1 MALDISRI
9 PPKGSIGYKY
19 FRANITSAERAELDA
34 YEAKMAATP
43 KKDTG
48 TKQSTSTN
56 ASANDYFDFLGDD
69 YSGFD
74 YVAPP
79 LSQTDAFKEWQATVN
94 TDRGSDEY
102 SLQRYPDQD
111 EFFLGEMAI
120 PAWFPESYSAY
131 RKAGGLSGGIAYNNP
146 NPEFGAPR
154 LIEESRNSAEE
165 NLAKFTQTLIEN
177 GGAGNLGNID
187 FDNLDSML
195 AALQDTPFDLDALL
209 ADTKSFGGQTISEQE
224 WFSPE
229 REEIVRKFFEGQ
241 SNDPLDRGSLIKGQ
255 TWEEAKTALARG
267 VDPDSVF
274 AELNTLSNKS
284 HDDFAAMEFDVT
296 DVNRMA
302 GPQQAFRD
310 LSDAHFIE
318 TFNTFN
324 NELDTLRQEDPD
336 AFQAAYEFLP
346 VSERLN
352 YLYGVQ
358 KAGGITNEQYED
370 MYMSEVNSY
379 AEDTQDPL
387 APRYVK
393 IGNKNYLYKPSA
405 AEPDNLDV
413 QRDLYDTNFYPDEGS
428 ITPRRSIRTDDFD
441 DSAFDFFDPIVSV
454 VTPFFPIV
462 GAAYTAIKGLSGETL
477 HVSDWLRAVPFAVEQ
492 INLATGGT
500 ENITTG
506 RVEGGAIPTTLGEV
520 GDVIGRSMG
529 SFADIP
535 ITYGAAS
542 MGALATSPMFF
553 GQSTP
558 IADII
563 KIGGLVLGQGGGTP
577 TVPGQSGTWGGIPNS
592 VIVNFTQQMDASGV
606 PIPEGA
612 FEVDPETGMFTNS
625 SGQLVDF
632 ADAFGELIDI
642 FRQEDPQEF
651 ALAVAGEDADPSLR
665 EIVGAATYNVAKQ
678 LVDYVGT
685 DEDSARQQVLATIL
699 SGTSQMINN
708 ANGAIQFGETHP
720 DNTELAKLSR
730 NLSNLSDASNT
741 TAVKEG
747 MEALR
752 EYNDAFQAKEYFEPT
767 TAEEYRASA
776 LYKAEVMKNGEA
788 AAEEWLKDQIEGA
801 NFLNSAINGTVKFFG
816 GLKEAPEAALAE
828 LGSEIVEEVPNL
840 AASFMAKSG
849 VGALLKSATAV
860 GKKVDVKDLTDDVLE
875 AINKAENFAGLAT
888 STALDLAEAIGGSAS
903 EGFNSTLDTLRKV
916 QAEEIIA
923 SAEFKAY
930 KQSLGSQVQ
939 AGTLTAEQYRA
950 EAEKYVQDKVM
961 ANDEANR
968 EIAVGVSTDAGVA
981 GGLAMAASQ
990 LVFGDAVDQRIL
1002 TKAFG
1007 KKADLVK
1014 EIGEGFVEQAKDWAT
1029 RTGRSMAGG
1038 ASAVFK
1044 EFLGEFGEEGAVSA
1058 VINTRLS
1065 AIDPT
1070 IDVAQEATG
1079 DAWFG
1084 GVLGLGVSSALLTGN
1099 YFADILKDAGL
1110 EDSLSVDNGNQWI
1123 TDAAN
1128 STYVDVEGDLASRM
1142 LANYNEDINTAMQ
1155 TNPDG
1160 TAVLTEQGIKDVF
1173 ASAGL
1178 DPEEFPRS
1186 YATLM
1191 NHAYDG
1197 NYTSSSEANAAFDAA
1212 GYTPSQE
1219 EIDAYIGDNYGDDA
1233 LGQAIDDYVDP
1244 RQTTLSEVE
1253 EYARAAGVELS
1264 DAQLQ
1269 SLVGQYDNPQDD
1281 TDRLIRLI
1289 SSDTDLN
1296 DLFNLGT
1303 GDPDPITGD
1312 PDPIT
1317 GDPDPI
1323 TGDPDPITGDPDPDL
1338 VDSDGDGIPDI
1349 YDSYPDDPEN
1359 VDRTADADGDGIPDF
1374 EDEYPNDPD
1383 NVDRTADTDGDGI
1396 PDYIDEFPDD
1406 PENVDRT
1413 ADRDGDGIP
1422 DFEDEYPN
1430 DPDNVDRTADTDGD
1444 GIPDYVDEYP
1454 DDPENVDRTADA
1466 DGDGIPDFEDEYPL
1480 DPENIDRITDSDDD
1494 GVPDYIDEF
1503 PDDPDNID
1511 KDAILDAIA
1520 ANEEAGLSR
1529 DEAIKK
1535 AIDDVAADLGT
1546 TKSDLLAAI
1555 GETEESLLEAI
1566 GGVSAA
1572 VDLNAEAIAG
1582 AQEGIDE
1589 LIAAG
1594 LTRDEAIAAV
1604 AEQLGTTEESLL
1616 EAIGGVSA
1624 AVDLNAEAIA
1634 GAQEGID
1641 ELIAAGLTR
1650 DEAIA
1655 AVAEQLG
1662 TTEENMLAALG
1673 ETEESLITRFDEG
1686 MADLG
1691 LDIEAVASYVG
1702 KPPQDVTQTDIDFI
1716 ADVIAQQEVLED
1728 PTSFVPT
1735 DQQLQY
1741 DVNNDGVIDIND
1753 QLMLEQAF
1761 SGQDV
1766 ALGGQFASTGLYA
1779 YNDQIAAEQAI
1790 AAEQQ
1795 FETEQ
1800 QLAQDRQTQLQTQ
1813 MTQQQG
1819 FDQLDRTVR
1828 DMAALEAAQQRVA
1841 TTQQKGVAEI
1851 DYLYDIGGESVFAT
1865 PQQQS
1870 LFASPYARGGE
1881 VKNSTDRL
1889 LKIIGED

>member
-9 PPKGSIGYKY
+9 PPKGSRGYKY

-102 SLQRYPDQD
+102 SLQRYPDQTWA
-111 EFFLGEMAI
+111 FLGEMDI
-120 PAWFPESYSAY
+120 PEWYPESYTAY
-131 RKAGGLSGGIAYNNP
+131 KKSGGGGRPSTPIAEETQAEYNYQSFMNDLGDW
-146 NPEFGAPR
+146 NLFDDMEFPSQDELAAK
-154 LIEESRNSAEE
+154 IEELKN
-165 NLAKFTQTLIEN
+165 
-177 GGAGNLGNID
+177 
-187 FDNLDSML
+187 
-195 AALQDTPFDLDALL
+195 TPFDVDALFTSV
-209 ADTKSFGGQTISEQE
+209 DVSPVFYGGNPSSSSLPKKVAIAEQE
-224 WFSPE
+224 WFNAD
-229 REEIVRKFFEGQ
+229 REAIIRKFFEGQ
-241 SNDPLDRGSLIKGQ
+241 TLDPMDKASQVKIQ
-255 TWEEAKTALARG
+255 TWMEAKNALDAG

-274 AELNTLSNKS
+274 AELGTLSNKS
-284 HDDFAAMEFDVT
+284 HSDFNAMEWT
-296 DVNRMA
+296 PGASSNK
-302 GPQQAFRD
+302 GP
-310 LSDAHFIE
+310 HVPFINLIKDHRVQ
-318 TFNTFN
+318 TFNDFN
-324 NELDTLRQEDPD
+324 NELNTLRQEDPE

-346 VSERLN
+346 LSERLG
-352 YLYGVQ
+352 YLYGLNKSGVLP
-358 KAGGITNEQYED
+358 NDQYES
-370 MYMSEVNSY
+370 MYMAEVNSL
-379 AEDTQDPL
+379 AEDTQDPF
-387 APRYVK
+387 APRYVE
-393 IGNKNYLYKPSA
+393 IQGKNYLYKPFGSNIPA
-405 AEPDNLDV
+405 YMRGPDMQEPRELDV
-413 QRDLYDTNFYPDEGS
+413 QRDLYDTKSFFYPSEDSPNTDQTVRFLGS
-428 ITPRRSIRTDDFD
+428 LGTYTSRKRTDDFD
-441 DSAFDFFDPIVSV
+441 DSAWDFFDPIVSV
-454 VTPFFPIV
+454 VTPFLPIV

-492 INLATGGT
+492 INIATAPPPP
-500 ENITTG
+500 TG
-506 RVEGGAIPTTLGEV
+506 PPPVFSAPPPPPTIPTTVGEWLERLELGGV
-520 GDVIGRSMG
+520 SALGKL
-529 SFADIP
+529 ADIP

-553 GQSTP
+553 GPSTP

-828 LGSEIVEEVPNL
+828 LGSEIVEEIPNL
-840 AASFMAKSG
+840 AASFMTKSG

-1178 DPEEFPRS
+1178 TAEDFPSS

-1197 NYTSSSEANAAFDAA
+1197 NYTSPSEANAAFDEA

-1253 EYARAAGVELS
+1253 EYARTAGVELS

-1269 SLVGQYDNPQDD
+1269 SLVGQYDDPQDD
-1281 TDRLIRLI
+1281 TDRLITLI

-1296 DLFNLGT
+1296 DLFNLGTGDPDPITGDPDPITGDPDPVTGDPDPITGDPDPITGDPDPIT

-1349 YDSYPDDPEN
+1349 YDKYPDDPEN
-1359 VDRTADADGDGIPDF
+1359 VDRTAD
-1374 EDEYPNDPD
+1374 
-1383 NVDRTADTDGDGI
+1383 T
-1396 PDYIDEFPDD
+1396 
-1406 PENVDRT
+1406 
-1413 ADRDGDGIP
+1413 DGDGIP

-1529 DEAIKK
+1529 YEAIKK

-1546 TKSDLLAAI
+1546 TKSDLLTAI
-1555 GETEESLLEAI
+1555 GE
-1566 GGVSAA
+1566 
-1572 VDLNAEAIAG
+1572 
-1582 AQEGIDE
+1582 
-1589 LIAAG
+1589 
-1594 LTRDEAIAAV
+1594 
-1604 AEQLGTTEESLL
+1604 TEESLL

-1790 AAEQQ
+1790 AAQQQ

-1800 QLAQDRQTQLQTQ
+1800 QLAQDRQMQLQTQ
-1813 MTQQQG
+1813 MTQQQRQQQ
-1819 FDQLDRTVR
+1819 FDQDVR
-1828 DMAALEAAQQRVA
+1828 DMAALQAAQQRIA

-1851 DYLYDIGGESVFAT
+1851 DYLYDIGGESIFAT

-1870 LFASPYARGGE
+1870 LFASPYARGGA
-1881 VKNSTDRL
+1881 VKDSTDRL

>member
-346 VSERLN
+346 VSERLG

-393 IGNKNYLYKPSA
+393 IENKNYLYKPSA
-405 AEPDNLDV
+405 TAPDSLDV

-441 DSAFDFFDPIVSV
+441 DSAWDFFDPIVSV

-492 INLATGGT
+492 INIATGT

-506 RVEGGAIPTTLGEV
+506 NIEGGAIPTTLGEV
-520 GDVIGRSMG
+520 GDVLGRSMG

-642 FRQEDPQEF
+642 FRKEDPQEF

-840 AASFMAKSG
+840 AASFMTKSG

-1178 DPEEFPRS
+1178 TAEDFPSS

-1197 NYTSSSEANAAFDAA
+1197 NYTSPSEANAAFDEA

-1219 EIDAYIGDNYGDDA
+1219 EIDAYIGDTYGDDA

-1323 TGDPDPITGDPDPDL
+1323 TGDPDPITGDPDPITGDPDPITGDPDPITGDPDPITGDPDPDL

-1359 VDRTADADGDGIPDF
+1359 IDRTADA
-1374 EDEYPNDPD
+1374 
-1383 NVDRTADTDGDGI
+1383 
-1396 PDYIDEFPDD
+1396 
-1406 PENVDRT
+1406 
-1413 ADRDGDGIP
+1413 DGDGIP

-1582 AQEGIDE
+1582 AQEG
-1589 LIAAG
+1589 
-1594 LTRDEAIAAV
+1594 
-1604 AEQLGTTEESLL
+1604 
-1616 EAIGGVSA
+1616 
-1624 AVDLNAEAIA
+1624 
-1634 GAQEGID
+1634 AQAGID
-1641 ELIAAGLTR
+1641 DLIAAGLTR

-1800 QLAQDRQTQLQTQ
+1800 QLAQDRQMQLQTQ
-1813 MTQQQG
+1813 MTQQQRQQQ
-1819 FDQLDRTVR
+1819 FDQDVR
-1828 DMAALEAAQQRVA
+1828 DMAALQAAQQRIA

-1851 DYLYDIGGESVFAT
+1851 DYLYDIGGESIFAT

-1870 LFASPYARGGE
+1870 LFASPYARGGA
-1881 VKNSTDRL
+1881 VKDSTDRL

>member
-9 PPKGSIGYKY
+9 PPKGSRGYQY
-19 FRANITSAERAELDA
+19 FRANITPAERAELDA

-56 ASANDYFDFLGDD
+56 TSANDYFDFLGDD
-69 YSGFD
+69 YTGFD

-79 LSQTDAFKEWQATVN
+79 LSKTDAFKEWQATVN

-102 SLQRYPDQD
+102 SLQRYPDQTWA
-111 EFFLGEMAI
+111 FLGEMDI
-120 PAWFPESYSAY
+120 PEWYPESYTAY
-131 RKAGGLSGGIAYNNP
+131 KKSGGGGRPSTPI
-146 NPEFGAPR
+146 
-154 LIEESRNSAEE
+154 AEE
-165 NLAKFTQTLIEN
+165 TQAEYN
-177 GGAGNLGNID
+177 YQSFMNDLGD
-187 FDNLDSML
+187 WDLFDDMEFLSQDEL
-195 AALQDTPFDLDALL
+195 AARLEELKNTPFDVDALFTSVDVSPVFYGENPYSYYQDDL
-209 ADTKSFGGQTISEQE
+209 TGGVPSSSLPKKVAIAEQE
-224 WFSPE
+224 WFNAD
-229 REEIVRKFFEGQ
+229 REAIIRKFFEGQ
-241 SNDPLDRGSLIKGQ
+241 TLDPMDKASQVKIQ
-255 TWEEAKTALARG
+255 TWMEAKNALDAG

-274 AELNTLSNKS
+274 AELGTLSNKS
-284 HDDFAAMEFDVT
+284 HSDFNAMEWTPGASSNKGPHVPFINLIT
-296 DVNRMA
+296 DHRV
-302 GPQQAFRD
+302 Q
-310 LSDAHFIE
+310 
-318 TFNTFN
+318 TFNDFN
-324 NELDTLRQEDPD
+324 NELNTLRQEDPE

-346 VSERLN
+346 LSERLG
-352 YLYGVQ
+352 YLYGLNKSGVLP
-358 KAGGITNEQYED
+358 NDQYES
-370 MYMSEVNSY
+370 MYMAEVNSL
-379 AEDTQDPL
+379 AEDTQDPF
-387 APRYVK
+387 APRYVE
-393 IGNKNYLYKPSA
+393 IQGKNYLYKPFGSDIPA
-405 AEPDNLDV
+405 YMRGPDMQEPRELDV
-413 QRDLYDTNFYPDEGS
+413 QRDLYDAKSFFYPSEDSPNTDQTMRFLGGLGTHTS
-428 ITPRRSIRTDDFD
+428 RKRTNDFD
-441 DSAFDFFDPIVSV
+441 DTAWDFLDPIVSV
-454 VTPFFPIV
+454 VTPFVPLV
-462 GAAYTAIKGLSGETL
+462 GAAYTAVKGLSGETL
-477 HVSDWLRAVPFAVEQ
+477 HTSDWLRAVPFAVEQ
-492 INLATGGT
+492 INIATGT
-500 ENITTG
+500 ENIFTG
-506 RVEGGAIPTTLGEV
+506 NIEGGAIPTTLGEV
-520 GDVIGRSMG
+520 GDILGYSMG

-535 ITYGAAS
+535 IVYGAAS
-542 MGALATSPMFF
+542 AGSLAASPTYF
-553 GQSTP
+553 GPSTP
-558 IADII
+558 IGDIV
-563 KIGGLVLGQGGGTP
+563 KIGGLILGQGGATS
-577 TVPGQSGTWGGIPNS
+577 TVPGQNNTWGGIPNS
-592 VIVNFTQQMDASGV
+592 VIVSFTQQMDASGV

-651 ALAVAGEDADPSLR
+651 ALAVAGEDADPSLSQV
-665 EIVGAATYNVAKQ
+665 VGAATYNVAKQ
-678 LVDYVGT
+678 LVDYIGT

-708 ANGAIQFGETHP
+708 ANGFITYGETHP

-752 EYNDAFQAKEYFEPT
+752 EYNDAFQAKEYFEPA

-828 LGSEIVEEVPNL
+828 LGSEIVEEIPNL

-849 VGALLKSATAV
+849 VGTLLKSASAL

-875 AINKAENFAGLAT
+875 AINKAENWAGLST

-916 QAEEIIA
+916 QAEEIMA
-923 SAEFKAY
+923 SAEFRAY

-968 EIAVGVSTDAGVA
+968 EIAAGVSGDAGAA
-981 GGLAMAASQ
+981 GGLAMIASQ
-990 LVFGDAVDQRIL
+990 LVFGDAVDQKIL
-1002 TKAFG
+1002 TELLG
-1007 KKADLVK
+1007 KKANVVK
-1014 EIGEGFVEQAKDWAT
+1014 EIGEGFVAQAEDWAT
-1029 RTGRSMAGG
+1029 RTGRGMAGG

-1084 GVLGLGVSSALLTGN
+1084 GVLGLGTSTALLTGN
-1099 YFADILKDAGL
+1099 YFTDILKDVGL
-1110 EDSLSVDNGNQWI
+1110 ENSLSVDNGNQWI

-1128 STYVDVEGDLASRM
+1128 STYVNVEGDLASRM

-1160 TAVLTEQGIKDVF
+1160 TAVLTEQGIKGVF

-1178 DPEEFPRS
+1178 TAEAFPRS

-1197 NYTSSSEANAAFDAA
+1197 NYTSPSEANAAFDGA

-1219 EIDAYIGDNYGDDA
+1219 EIDAYIGDTYGDDA
-1233 LGQAIDDYVDP
+1233 LAQAIDDYVDP
-1244 RQTTLSEVE
+1244 RHTTLSEVE

-1264 DAQLQ
+1264 DAQLR
-1269 SLVGQYDNPQDD
+1269 SLVGQYDDPQDD
-1281 TDRLIRLI
+1281 TDRLITLI

-1296 DLFNLGT
+1296 DLFGLGT
-1303 GDPDPITGD
+1303 DPIDDGGTDPITGD

-1323 TGDPDPITGDPDPDL
+1323 DDGGTDPIDDGGTDPIDDGGTDPITGDPDPDPIDDGGTDPVDDGGTDPVDDGGTDPIDDGDP

-1349 YDSYPDDPEN
+1349 YDEYPNDPEN
-1359 VDRTADADGDGIPDF
+1359 IDRTADADGDGIPDF
-1374 EDEYPNDPD
+1374 EDK
-1383 NVDRTADTDGDGI
+1383 
-1396 PDYIDEFPDD
+1396 
-1406 PENVDRT
+1406 
-1413 ADRDGDGIP
+1413 
-1422 DFEDEYPN
+1422 
-1430 DPDNVDRTADTDGD
+1430 
-1444 GIPDYVDEYP
+1444 
-1454 DDPENVDRTADA
+1454 
-1466 DGDGIPDFEDEYPL
+1466 YPL
-1480 DPENIDRITDSDDD
+1480 DPENIDRITDSDGD

-1520 ANEEAGLSR
+1520 ANEKAGLSR

-1546 TKSDLLAAI
+1546 TKSDLLTAI
-1555 GETEESLLEAI
+1555 GETEESLLAAI
-1566 GGVSAA
+1566 GDISTEIS
-1572 VDLNAEAIAG
+1572 DLESSILKKM
-1582 AQEGIDE
+1582 QENED
-1589 LIAAG
+1589 AG
-1594 LTRDEAIAAV
+1594 LARDEALSKAISDV
-1604 AEQLGTTEESLL
+1604 SEELGTTKTDLL
-1616 EAIGGVSA
+1616 
-1624 AVDLNAEAIA
+1624 
-1634 GAQEGID
+1634 
-1641 ELIAAGLTR
+1641 T
-1650 DEAIA
+1650 
-1655 AVAEQLG
+1655 
-1662 TTEENMLAALG
+1662 ALG
-1673 ETEESLITRFDEG
+1673 ETEEDLIARFDEG
-1686 MADLG
+1686 MATLG

-1761 SGQDV
+1761 SGEDV
-1766 ALGGQFASTGLYA
+1766 TLGGQFASTGLYA

-1790 AAEQQ
+1790 AAQEQ
-1795 FETEQ
+1795 FEKEQ
-1800 QLAQDRQTQLQTQ
+1800 QLAQERQLELQTQ
-1813 MTQQQG
+1813 MTQQQRQQQ
-1819 FDQLDRTVR
+1819 FDQDIR
-1828 DMAALEAAQQRVA
+1828 DMAALQAAQQRVA

-1851 DYLYDIGGESVFAT
+1851 DYLYDISGESIFAT

-1870 LFASPYARGGE
+1870 LFASPYARGGA
-1881 VKNSTDRL
+1881 VKDSTDRL

>member
-34 YEAKMAATP
+34 YEAEMAATP

-102 SLQRYPDQD
+102 SLQRYPDQTWA
-111 EFFLGEMAI
+111 FLGEMDI
-120 PAWFPESYSAY
+120 PEWYPESYTAY
-131 RKAGGLSGGIAYNNP
+131 KKSGGGGRPSTPIAEETQAEYNYQSFMNDLGDW
-146 NPEFGAPR
+146 NLFDDMEFPSQDELAAK
-154 LIEESRNSAEE
+154 IEELKN
-165 NLAKFTQTLIEN
+165 
-177 GGAGNLGNID
+177 
-187 FDNLDSML
+187 
-195 AALQDTPFDLDALL
+195 TPFDVDALFTSV
-209 ADTKSFGGQTISEQE
+209 DVSPVFYGGNPSSSSLPKKVAIAEQE
-224 WFSPE
+224 WFNAD
-229 REEIVRKFFEGQ
+229 REAIIRKFFEGQ
-241 SNDPLDRGSLIKGQ
+241 TLDPMDKASQVKIQ
-255 TWEEAKTALARG
+255 TWMEAKNALDAG

-274 AELNTLSNKS
+274 AELGTLSNKS
-284 HDDFAAMEFDVT
+284 HSDFNAMEWT
-296 DVNRMA
+296 PGASSNK
-302 GPQQAFRD
+302 GP
-310 LSDAHFIE
+310 HVPFINLIKDHRVQ
-318 TFNTFN
+318 TFNDFN
-324 NELDTLRQEDPD
+324 NELNTLRQEDPE

-346 VSERLN
+346 LSERLG
-352 YLYGVQ
+352 YLYGLNKSGVLP
-358 KAGGITNEQYED
+358 NDQYES
-370 MYMSEVNSY
+370 MYMAEVNSL
-379 AEDTQDPL
+379 AEDTQDPF
-387 APRYVK
+387 APRYVE
-393 IGNKNYLYKPSA
+393 IQGKNYLYKPFGSNIPA
-405 AEPDNLDV
+405 YMRGPDMQEPRELDV
-413 QRDLYDTNFYPDEGS
+413 QRDLYDTKSFFYPSEDSPNTDQTVRFLGS
-428 ITPRRSIRTDDFD
+428 LGTYTSRKRTNDFD

-477 HVSDWLRAVPFAVEQ
+477 HASDWLRAAPFAVEQ
-492 INLATGGT
+492 INIATGT

-506 RVEGGAIPTTLGEV
+506 NIEGGAIPTTLGEV
-520 GDVIGRSMG
+520 GDVLGRSMG

-553 GQSTP
+553 GSSTP
-558 IADII
+558 IGDII

-612 FEVDPETGMFTNS
+612 FEVDPETGMFTSS
-625 SGQLVDF
+625 SGQLIDF
-632 ADAFGELIDI
+632 ADAFSELVDI
-642 FRQEDPQEF
+642 FRKEDPVAF
-651 ALAVAGEDADPSLR
+651 AEAITAEDADPSLR

-840 AASFMAKSG
+840 AASFMTKSG

-1178 DPEEFPRS
+1178 TAEDFPSS

-1197 NYTSSSEANAAFDAA
+1197 NYTSPSEANAAFDEA

-1253 EYARAAGVELS
+1253 EYARAAGVELN

-1323 TGDPDPITGDPDPDL
+1323 TGDPDPITGDPDPITGDPDPITGDPDPITGDPDPITGDPDPITGDPDPITGDPDPITGDPDPITGDPDPDL

-1349 YDSYPDDPEN
+1349 YDKYPDDPEN
-1359 VDRTADADGDGIPDF
+1359 I
-1374 EDEYPNDPD
+1374 
-1383 NVDRTADTDGDGI
+1383 
-1396 PDYIDEFPDD
+1396 
-1406 PENVDRT
+1406 
-1413 ADRDGDGIP
+1413 
-1422 DFEDEYPN
+1422 
-1430 DPDNVDRTADTDGD
+1430 
-1444 GIPDYVDEYP
+1444 
-1454 DDPENVDRTADA
+1454 DRTADA

-1546 TKSDLLAAI
+1546 TKSDLLTAI

-1566 GGVSAA
+1566 GGVSEA

-1582 AQEGIDE
+1582 AQEGID
-1589 LIAAG
+1589 
-1594 LTRDEAIAAV
+1594 D
-1604 AEQLGTTEESLL
+1604 
-1616 EAIGGVSA
+1616 
-1624 AVDLNAEAIA
+1624 
-1634 GAQEGID
+1634 
-1641 ELIAAGLTR
+1641 LIAAGLTR

-1790 AAEQQ
+1790 AAQQQ

-1800 QLAQDRQTQLQTQ
+1800 QLAQDRQMQLQTQ
-1813 MTQQQG
+1813 MTQQQRQQQ
-1819 FDQLDRTVR
+1819 FDQDVR
-1828 DMAALEAAQQRVA
+1828 DMAALQAAQQRIA

-1851 DYLYDIGGESVFAT
+1851 DYLYDIGGESIFAT

-1870 LFASPYARGGE
+1870 LFASPYARGGA
-1881 VKNSTDRL
+1881 VKDSTDRL

>member
-102 SLQRYPDQD
+102 SLQRYPDQTWA
-111 EFFLGEMAI
+111 FLGEMDI
-120 PAWFPESYSAY
+120 PEWYPESYTAY
-131 RKAGGLSGGIAYNNP
+131 KKSGGGGRPSTPIAEETQAEYNYQSFMNDLGDW
-146 NPEFGAPR
+146 NLFDDMEFPSQDELAAK
-154 LIEESRNSAEE
+154 IEELKN
-165 NLAKFTQTLIEN
+165 
-177 GGAGNLGNID
+177 
-187 FDNLDSML
+187 
-195 AALQDTPFDLDALL
+195 TPFDVDALFTSV
-209 ADTKSFGGQTISEQE
+209 DVSPVFYGGNPSSSSLPKKVAIAEQE
-224 WFSPE
+224 WFNAD
-229 REEIVRKFFEGQ
+229 REAIIRKFFEGQ
-241 SNDPLDRGSLIKGQ
+241 TLDPMDKASQVKIQ
-255 TWEEAKTALARG
+255 TWMEAKNALDAG

-274 AELNTLSNKS
+274 AELGTLSNKS
-284 HDDFAAMEFDVT
+284 HSDFNAMEWT
-296 DVNRMA
+296 PGASSNK
-302 GPQQAFRD
+302 GP
-310 LSDAHFIE
+310 HVPFINLIKDHRVQ
-318 TFNTFN
+318 TFNDFN
-324 NELDTLRQEDPD
+324 NELNTLRQEDPE

-346 VSERLN
+346 LSERLG
-352 YLYGVQ
+352 YLYGLNKSGVLP
-358 KAGGITNEQYED
+358 NDQYES
-370 MYMSEVNSY
+370 MYMAEVNSL
-379 AEDTQDPL
+379 AEDTQDPF
-387 APRYVK
+387 APRYVE
-393 IGNKNYLYKPSA
+393 IQGKNYLYKPFGSNIPA
-405 AEPDNLDV
+405 YMRGPDMQEPRELDV
-413 QRDLYDTNFYPDEGS
+413 QRDLYDTKSFFYPSEDSPNTDQTVRFLGS
-428 ITPRRSIRTDDFD
+428 LGTYTSRKRTNDFD

-477 HVSDWLRAVPFAVEQ
+477 HASDWLRAAPFAVEQ
-492 INLATGGT
+492 INLATGT

-506 RVEGGAIPTTLGEV
+506 NIEGGAIPTTLGEV

-529 SFADIP
+529 NFADIP

-542 MGALATSPMFF
+542 MGALATSPMYF
-553 GQSTP
+553 GPSTTVS
-558 IADII
+558 DII

-828 LGSEIVEEVPNL
+828 LGSEIVEEIPNL
-840 AASFMAKSG
+840 AASFMTKSG

-1178 DPEEFPRS
+1178 TAEDFPSS

-1197 NYTSSSEANAAFDAA
+1197 NYTSPSEANAAFDEA

-1219 EIDAYIGDNYGDDA
+1219 EIDAYIGDTYGDDA

-1269 SLVGQYDNPQDD
+1269 SLVGQYDNPQGD
-1281 TDRLIRLI
+1281 TDRLIKLI
-1289 SSDTDLN
+1289 SNDTDLN
-1296 DLFNLGT
+1296 DLFNLG
-1303 GDPDPITGD
+1303 
-1312 PDPIT
+1312 T

-1359 VDRTADADGDGIPDF
+1359 VDRTADAD
-1374 EDEYPNDPD
+1374 
-1383 NVDRTADTDGDGI
+1383 A
-1396 PDYIDEFPDD
+1396 
-1406 PENVDRT
+1406 
-1413 ADRDGDGIP
+1413 
-1422 DFEDEYPN
+1422 
-1430 DPDNVDRTADTDGD
+1430 
-1444 GIPDYVDEYP
+1444 
-1454 DDPENVDRTADA
+1454 
-1466 DGDGIPDFEDEYPL
+1466 DGIPDFEDEYPL

-1546 TKSDLLAAI
+1546 TKSDLLTAI

-1566 GGVSAA
+1566 GGVSEA

-1582 AQEGIDE
+1582 AQEGID
-1589 LIAAG
+1589 
-1594 LTRDEAIAAV
+1594 D
-1604 AEQLGTTEESLL
+1604 
-1616 EAIGGVSA
+1616 
-1624 AVDLNAEAIA
+1624 
-1634 GAQEGID
+1634 
-1641 ELIAAGLTR
+1641 LIAAGLTR

-1790 AAEQQ
+1790 AAQQQ

-1813 MTQQQG
+1813 MTQQQRQQQ
-1819 FDQLDRTVR
+1819 FDQDVR
-1828 DMAALEAAQQRVA
+1828 DMAALQAAQQRIA

-1851 DYLYDIGGESVFAT
+1851 DYLYDISGESIFAT

-1870 LFASPYARGGE
+1870 LFASPYARGGA
-1881 VKNSTDRL
+1881 VKDSTDRL

>member
-102 SLQRYPDQD
+102 SLQRYPDQTWA
-111 EFFLGEMAI
+111 FLGEMDI
-120 PAWFPESYSAY
+120 PEWYPESYTAY
-131 RKAGGLSGGIAYNNP
+131 KKSGGGGRPSTPIAEETQAEYNYQSFMNDLGDW
-146 NPEFGAPR
+146 NLFDDMEFPSQDELAAK
-154 LIEESRNSAEE
+154 IEELKN
-165 NLAKFTQTLIEN
+165 
-177 GGAGNLGNID
+177 
-187 FDNLDSML
+187 
-195 AALQDTPFDLDALL
+195 TPFDVDALFTSV
-209 ADTKSFGGQTISEQE
+209 DVSPVFYGGNPSSSSLPKKVAIAEQE
-224 WFSPE
+224 WFNAD
-229 REEIVRKFFEGQ
+229 REAIIRKFFEGQ
-241 SNDPLDRGSLIKGQ
+241 TLDPMDKASQVKIQ
-255 TWEEAKTALARG
+255 TWMEAKNALDAG

-274 AELNTLSNKS
+274 AELGTLSNKS
-284 HDDFAAMEFDVT
+284 HSDFNAMEWT
-296 DVNRMA
+296 PGASSNK
-302 GPQQAFRD
+302 GP
-310 LSDAHFIE
+310 HVPFINLIKDHRVQ
-318 TFNTFN
+318 TFNDFN
-324 NELDTLRQEDPD
+324 NELNTLRQEDPE

-346 VSERLN
+346 LSERLG
-352 YLYGVQ
+352 YLYGLNKSGVLP
-358 KAGGITNEQYED
+358 NDQYES
-370 MYMSEVNSY
+370 MYMAEVNSL
-379 AEDTQDPL
+379 AEDTQDPF
-387 APRYVK
+387 APRYVE
-393 IGNKNYLYKPSA
+393 IQGKNYLYKPFGSNIPA
-405 AEPDNLDV
+405 YMRGPDMQEPRELDV
-413 QRDLYDTNFYPDEGS
+413 QRDLYDTKSFFYPSEDSPNTDQTVRFLGS
-428 ITPRRSIRTDDFD
+428 LGTYTSRKRTNDFD

-477 HVSDWLRAVPFAVEQ
+477 HASDWLRAAPFAVEQ
-492 INLATGGT
+492 INLATGT

-506 RVEGGAIPTTLGEV
+506 NIEGGAIPTTLGEV

-529 SFADIP
+529 NFADIP

-542 MGALATSPMFF
+542 MGALATSPMYF
-553 GQSTP
+553 GPSTTVS
-558 IADII
+558 DII

-828 LGSEIVEEVPNL
+828 LGSEIVEEIPNL
-840 AASFMAKSG
+840 AASFMTKSG

-1178 DPEEFPRS
+1178 TAEDFPSS

-1197 NYTSSSEANAAFDAA
+1197 NYTSPSEANAAFDEA

-1219 EIDAYIGDNYGDDA
+1219 EIDAYIGDTYGDDA

-1269 SLVGQYDNPQDD
+1269 SLVGQYDNPQGD

-1296 DLFNLGT
+1296 DLFNLGTGDPDPITGDPDPITGDPDPIT

-1359 VDRTADADGDGIPDF
+1359 VDRTADADADGIPDF

-1396 PDYIDEFPDD
+1396 PDIYDSYPDD
-1406 PENVDRT
+1406 PENIDRT

-1466 DGDGIPDFEDEYPL
+1466 DADGIPDFEDEYPL

-1546 TKSDLLAAI
+1546 TKSDLLTAI

-1566 GGVSAA
+1566 GGVSEA

-1582 AQEGIDE
+1582 AQEGID
-1589 LIAAG
+1589 
-1594 LTRDEAIAAV
+1594 D
-1604 AEQLGTTEESLL
+1604 
-1616 EAIGGVSA
+1616 
-1624 AVDLNAEAIA
+1624 
-1634 GAQEGID
+1634 
-1641 ELIAAGLTR
+1641 LIAAGLTR

-1841 TTQQKGVAEI
+1841 TTQQKGVADI

-1870 LFASPYARGGE
+1870 LFASPYARGGA
-1881 VKNSTDRL
+1881 VKDSTDRL